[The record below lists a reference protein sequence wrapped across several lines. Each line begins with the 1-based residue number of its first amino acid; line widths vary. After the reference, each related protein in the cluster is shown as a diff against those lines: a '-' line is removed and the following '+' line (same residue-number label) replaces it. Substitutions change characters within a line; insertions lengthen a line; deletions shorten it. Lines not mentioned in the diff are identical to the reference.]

1 MTEQKN
7 NKKNSLKNW
16 IIKKILSSE
25 FTKEEILNYLT
36 PDLVGKNDI
45 QESHDNNEK
54 NLIENIFKLSEKSV
68 DDVMVSR
75 GEIISVEKISCASV

>member
-68 DDVMVSR
+68 DDVMKHIQ
-75 GEIISVEKISCASV
+75 ECLYLNKI